1 MGLLRERLSTTEDTE
16 FHRGNFSVPS
26 VPSVVEPALRYAGR
40 SQEGF
45 VKKILA
51 IACVVFSAA
60 LALAQTPAPAAKAP
74 AAAPVKDPVTTSL
87 RFLLQRS
94 EGNTVGSVEAMPAD
108 KFSYKP
114 TPDQMTFVHL
124 VVHIIGFNNSF
135 CAKAADVP
143 APKVE
148 ESKETDSKDKLVAA
162 VKASYAFCDDVVG
175 KMDDSKIADSIEI
188 FGGRQAPRAM
198 ASLILASGWAD
209 HYAAAAM
216 YLRLNGITPPSAQKK

>member
-1 MGLLRERLSTTEDTE
+1 MKTIS
-16 FHRGNFSVPS
+16 
-26 VPSVVEPALRYAGR
+26 
-40 SQEGF
+40 
-45 VKKILA
+45 
-51 IACVVFSAA
+51 
-60 LALAQTPAPAAKAP
+60 LALFFAVCLTFAQAQTTPPSSGSAMTAAPAA
-74 AAAPVKDPVTTSL
+74 AAAPVKDPVATSL

-94 EGNTVGSVEAMPAD
+94 QGNTVGAVEAMPAD

-114 TPDQMTFVHL
+114 TPEQEPFVHL

-143 APKVE
+143 APKAE
-148 ESKETDSKDKLVAA
+148 EPKETDSKDQLVAA
-162 VKASYAFCDDVVG
+162 VKASYSFCSDAIS
-175 KMDDSKIADSIEI
+175 KMDDSKLGDSIEI

-216 YLRLNGITPPSAQKK
+216 YLRLNNILPPSAQPKK